1 MVVLKITTLGGVNL
15 VGQNTHTTPASRYHT
30 GSMEQKLQSKNL
42 ETKRP
47 SEGHLHNSHL
57 VKSTT

>member
-1 MVVLKITTLGGVNL
+1 
-15 VGQNTHTTPASRYHT
+15 
-30 GSMEQKLQSKNL
+30 MEQKLQSKNL